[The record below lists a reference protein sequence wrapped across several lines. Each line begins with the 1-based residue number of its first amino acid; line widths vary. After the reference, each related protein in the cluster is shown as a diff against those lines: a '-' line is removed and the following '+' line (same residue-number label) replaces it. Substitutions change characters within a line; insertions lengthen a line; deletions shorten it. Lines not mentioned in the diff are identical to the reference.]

1 MIRTQ
6 ISMTEEQAERL
17 RRLSA
22 LRNRSQAALM
32 REALDGLGSDD
43 LDRRI
48 ERARGVLGA
57 HSSGGS
63 ATSEH
68 HDDALAEAFSS

>member
-1 MIRTQ
+1 
-6 ISMTEEQAERL
+6 MTEEQAERL

-22 LRNRSQAALM
+22 IRNRSQAALM

-43 LDRRI
+43 LDRRV

-57 HSSGGS
+57 YSSGGTS
-63 ATSEH
+63 TSEH
-68 HDDALAEAFSS
+68 HDDALAEAYSS

>member
-43 LDRRI
+43 LDRRVA
-48 ERARGVLGA
+48 RARGVLGA
-57 HSSGGS
+57 YSSGGTS
-63 ATSEH
+63 TSER
-68 HDDALAEAFSS
+68 HDDALAEAYSS